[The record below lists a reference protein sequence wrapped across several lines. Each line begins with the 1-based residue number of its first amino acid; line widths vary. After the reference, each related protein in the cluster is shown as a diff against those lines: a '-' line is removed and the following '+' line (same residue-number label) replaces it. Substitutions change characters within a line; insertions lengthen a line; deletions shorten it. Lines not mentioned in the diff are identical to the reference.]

1 MDFIFLIIGSALSVL
16 FIITMI
22 MGQSYDDM
30 LEPLPDKDF
39 PLKAIYS
46 SGLVLQS
53 LPIFNL
59 KGRRKEKLKS
69 ESKLFYSE
77 KYSEYYSRIVWA
89 QILSF
94 TLLILSVTFV
104 FAGFDKQFSLFFVI
118 VGVVASAIFAFY
130 FYQSIDQKIK
140 TRKEECERE
149 FPNAISKLALMVN
162 SGVILHDAWS
172 FVAYGKEG
180 VFYSLMRESCEQM
193 KNGKTEKD
201 AIREFGIK
209 TNSDNVK
216 KFTSSL
222 IQSIDLGGGDLP
234 IFLSN
239 QTREI
244 WQERKQIMLQK
255 GEKAASALLMP
266 IVMLFAGIMLI
277 VIAAALQSFSL

>member
-1 MDFIFLIIGSALSVL
+1 MDLVFIIIGTVFAAV
-16 FIITMI
+16 FVITMFI
-22 MGQSYDDM
+22 GQSYDNM
-30 LEPLPDKDF
+30 LEPLSDKDF

-46 SGLVLQS
+46 SGLVLQN

-69 ESKLFYSE
+69 DSNLFFSA

-94 TLLILSVTFV
+94 ALLILAVTFIL
-104 FAGFDKQFSLFFVI
+104 AGMDKQFTFFFVI
-118 VGVVASAIFAFY
+118 VGILAAAIVSYY
-130 FYQSIDQKIK
+130 FYQSIGEKIK
-140 TRKEECERE
+140 TRKDECEKE

-162 SGVILHDAWS
+162 SGVILHDAWE
-172 FVAYGKEG
+172 FVAYGKDG
-180 VFYSLMRESCEQM
+180 VFYDLMKDSCEQM
-193 KNGKTEKD
+193 KNGKTEKE

-209 TNSDNVK
+209 TNSDDVK

-222 IQSIDLGGGDLP
+222 IQSIEMGGGDLP

-239 QTREI
+239 QTREL
-244 WQERKQIMLQK
+244 WHERKQRMLQK

-266 IVMLFAGIMLI
+266 IVLLFMGIMLI
-277 VIAAALQSFSL
+277 VIAAAMQSFSM

>member
-1 MDFIFLIIGSALSVL
+1 MDLVFMFIGTALAVL
-16 FIITMI
+16 FIITMF
-22 MGQSYDDM
+22 MGQSYDEM

-46 SGLVLQS
+46 SGLVLQN
-53 LPIFNL
+53 LPLLNL
-59 KGRRKEKLKS
+59 NGKRKEKLRS
-69 ESKLFYSE
+69 DSTLFFSA

-94 TLLILSVTFV
+94 SLLILSVTFM
-104 FAGFDKQFSLFFVI
+104 FAGFDRQFSLFFVI
-118 VGVVASAIFAFY
+118 IGVVASAIFAYY

-140 TRKEECERE
+140 TRKDECERE

-162 SGVILHDAWS
+162 SGVILHDAWE
-172 FVAYGKEG
+172 FVAFGKNG
-180 VFYSLMRESCEQM
+180 VFYDLMKESCDQM

-244 WQERKQIMLQK
+244 WQERKQKMLQK

-266 IVMLFAGIMLI
+266 IVMLFAGVMLI
-277 VIAAALQSFSL
+277 VIAAAMQSFSM

>member
-140 TRKEECERE
+140 TRKEECE
-149 FPNAISKLALMVN
+149 S
-162 SGVILHDAWS
+162 
-172 FVAYGKEG
+172 
-180 VFYSLMRESCEQM
+180 
-193 KNGKTEKD
+193 
-201 AIREFGIK
+201 
-209 TNSDNVK
+209 
-216 KFTSSL
+216 
-222 IQSIDLGGGDLP
+222 
-234 IFLSN
+234 
-239 QTREI
+239 
-244 WQERKQIMLQK
+244 
-255 GEKAASALLMP
+255 
-266 IVMLFAGIMLI
+266 
-277 VIAAALQSFSL
+277 